1 MGMGSGNTD
10 AAAVRVGEGR
20 GGVHIALWACGTHT
34 ENTIKLI
41 YESRRGGRRMEE
53 APLNVVHCNA
63 LKWEKRGRARGRKGA
78 RCAQMICKRAEG
90 GGREV

>member
-1 MGMGSGNTD
+1 MRCG
-10 AAAVRVGEGR
+10 RV
-20 GGVHIALWACGTHT
+20 AHT

-63 LKWEKRGRARGRKGA
+63 LKREKRGRDRGGEVQDARK
-78 RCAQMICKRAEG
+78 
-90 GGREV
+90 